1 MRVAAASRASMAMP
15 STVSLATTAAS
26 AMRRAAAAE
35 MESRPAAAMR
45 ATAAMRAAAAAQM
58 RDRAAA
64 METAAWRREM
74 RPAHPRHPR
83 CCEMRRCPMG
93 EARAESGPGETTC
106 SSMGKAR
113 RGGKTRPAHRH
124 HARCP
129 VMPAGETRRRPA
141 RHGRRGR
148 AAMPGDRRA
157 GAQGRATPGRATARL
172 SRRARRTA
180 CSAAAGL
187 RRSRP

>member
-26 AMRRAAAAE
+26 AMRRAAAAAE

-45 ATAAMRAAAAAQM
+45 ATAAAQVPDRAVEAAAA
-58 RDRAAA
+58 R
-64 METAAWRREM
+64 RREM
-74 RPAHPRHPR
+74 RRAHPCHPR
-83 CCEMRRCPMG
+83 RSEMRRCPMG

>member
-15 STVSLATTAAS
+15 STVSLATS
-26 AMRRAAAAE
+26 A
-35 MESRPAAAMR
+35 AAAMR
-45 ATAAMRAAAAAQM
+45 ATAAAQVPDRAVEAAAA
-58 RDRAAA
+58 R
-64 METAAWRREM
+64 RREM
-74 RPAHPRHPR
+74 RRAHPCHPR
-83 CCEMRRCPMG
+83 RSEMRRCPMG